1 MKSKFLDF
9 FVKTKKVFVEFI
21 YNRDGVTAIE
31 YSLIAVAVTVL
42 IIASF
47 FYNDGSVIKAYSEKF
62 SQLTELIQGALKG
75 SDWLSLRNID
85 IW

>member
-42 IIASF
+42 IIASL

-62 SQLTELIQGALKG
+62 SQLTVLIQGALKG
-75 SDWLSLRNID
+75 SD
-85 IW
+85 